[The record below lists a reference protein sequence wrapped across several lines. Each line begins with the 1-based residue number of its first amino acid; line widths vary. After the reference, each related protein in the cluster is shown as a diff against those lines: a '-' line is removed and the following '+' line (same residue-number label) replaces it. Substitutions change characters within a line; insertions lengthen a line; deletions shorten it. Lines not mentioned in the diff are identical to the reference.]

1 MAASRYFEPMGKASR
16 KKHGRKVGEVPI
28 NAELRAALDHQF
40 KLFKEKFGRDPGPN
54 DAVFFDPDA
63 DTPQPINADKLEA
76 EITRAM
82 SLAGIEP
89 AKIYAYRKTGLL
101 ASSENWELLSDQDR
115 AAWNQALHE
124 YEAKLT
130 ASPKN

>member
-1 MAASRYFEPMGKASR
+1 MGKASR
-16 KKHGRKVGEVPI
+16 KKRGRKLGEVPI

-40 KLFKEKFGRDPGPN
+40 KRFKEKFGRDPGPN

-63 DTPQPINADKLEA
+63 DTPQPFNADK
-76 EITRAM
+76 ITRAM
-82 SLAGIEP
+82 STAGIEP

-115 AAWNQALHE
+115 AAWNQALDE
-124 YEAKLT
+124 YEAKL
-130 ASPKN
+130 AAGGKN

>member
-1 MAASRYFEPMGKASR
+1 MGKASR
-16 KKHGRKVGEVPI
+16 KKRGRKPGEVSI

-40 KLFKEKFGRDPGPN
+40 RLFKKKFGRDPGPS

-63 DTPQPINADKLEA
+63 DTPQPINPDKLEA

-89 AKIYAYRKTGLL
+89 TKIYAYKKTGLL
-101 ASSENWELLSDQDR
+101 ASSENWELLSEQDR
-115 AAWNQALHE
+115 AAWNQALDE
-124 YEAKLT
+124 YEAKLV
-130 ASPKN
+130 ASAKN